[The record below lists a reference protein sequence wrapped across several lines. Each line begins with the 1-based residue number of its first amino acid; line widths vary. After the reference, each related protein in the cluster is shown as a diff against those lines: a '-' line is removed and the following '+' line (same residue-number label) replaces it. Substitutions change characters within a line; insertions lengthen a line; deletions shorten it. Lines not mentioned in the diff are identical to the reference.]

1 MTNHRSFASR
11 IGHACAALAAA
22 FALAAP
28 ALAAEGYPLKPGRL
42 IIPFG
47 TGGSTDIIGRVFAAK
62 FSEMWG
68 QTLVVDNRAGSG
80 GVVGTEIAARS
91 GADGYTLL
99 VYGINQT
106 ITPAMYKKLP
116 FDNMR
121 DFALI
126 SMYATMPNMLIV
138 HPGVPA
144 KTLPEFLSVVR
155 ANPGKFRYASS
166 GIGAS
171 PHLTME
177 LLKTVSKID
186 ILHIPYKSAGQ
197 AYIDLAGGQVQ
208 AFIANLPGA
217 LLHSRV
223 GRVRAIAVTSAKR
236 AEQVPDVPTFM
247 ESGIPDFEVTVWQG
261 IAVPVA
267 TPRRIIDHLHATM
280 MKVLEAPDLKQRFFD
295 QGVMAAPTS
304 REQFLGYVKTERV
317 RWAKVIKD
325 SGTTAD

>member
-1 MTNHRSFASR
+1 MTNDRTLAGR
-11 IGHACAALAAA
+11 IYHACAALAAA
-22 FALAAP
+22 LALSGQAFG
-28 ALAAEGYPLKPGRL
+28 AESYPSRAGRL

-62 FSEMWG
+62 FSEVWG

-80 GVVGTEIAARS
+80 GVVGTEIAAR
-91 GADGYTLL
+91 ANPDGYTLL

-126 SMYATMPNMLIV
+126 SLYATMPNMLII

-144 KTLPEFLSVVR
+144 KTVPEFISVVR
-155 ANPGKFRYASS
+155 SNTGKMRYASS

-177 LLKTVSKID
+177 LLKGIAKLD
-186 ILHIPYKSAGQ
+186 ILHVPYKSAGQ
-197 AYIDLAGGQVQ
+197 AYIDLAGGQVH
-208 AFIANLPGA
+208 AFFANLPGA
-217 LLHSRV
+217 LVHSRA
-223 GRVRAIAVTSAKR
+223 GRVRAIAVTSGKR
-236 AEQVPDVPTFM
+236 ADQVPDVPTFI
-247 ESGIPDFEVTVWQG
+247 ESGFPDFEVTVWQG
-261 IAVPVA
+261 IAVPAA
-267 TPRRIIDHLHATM
+267 TPKAIVDRLHATM

-304 REQFLGYVKTERV
+304 REQIIAYVKSERT
-317 RWAKVIKD
+317 RWAKVVKD
-325 SGTTAD
+325 SGATAD